1 MTYGELIET
10 EVEQTP
16 EDAAESLRDLAAQIE
31 AGGELTIESGTE
43 SVTVD
48 APEGVLEVEIELERE
63 PEDDETDEIELELEL
78 EWDVEKAP
86 ERDEEDS
93 ASEHDEEATEHGED
107 EEGAG
112 SDDNEDEE

>member
-31 AGGELTIESGTE
+31 ASDELTIESGTE

-48 APEGVLEVEIELERE
+48 APDGRLEVEIELERE
-63 PEDDETDEIELELEL
+63 PEDDETDEIELEIEL
-78 EWDVEKAP
+78 EWYV
-86 ERDEEDS
+86 DS
-93 ASEHDEEATEHGED
+93 ASDDDSESHGDSESHADEAE
-107 EEGAG
+107 
-112 SDDNEDEE
+112 